1 MSRFEGPSSAACG
14 ETGARPHHA
23 FSVSSAPLPAAGSEE
38 FRAGWYSNA
47 PRAPPENVLFVAWP
61 SGSLVRRGGV
71 GALGRGQSQVRGRGL
86 GARGRTRGGEPGQLC
101 DGRGK
106 HAQVRQNLFQGAM
119 LPVVGFHADGCARA
133 MARSRRR
140 SARVPRAPVLRTHEL
155 RSEKVVELEKN
166 QLETR
171 RGSPICRFPL
181 RDFFTSTPRVGSGS
195 PAHSVCA
202 QRDDAL
208 RDASRRAR
216 RRRVRER
223 PPPRRRAGPAR

>member
-1 MSRFEGPSSAACG
+1 LSRFEGPSSAACG
-14 ETGARPHHA
+14 ETGARPRHA
-23 FSVSSAPLPAAGSEE
+23 FSVSSAPLPAWGSEE
-38 FRAGWYSNA
+38 FRAGSYSTA

-86 GARGRTRGGEPGQLC
+86 GARGRTRGGEPASC
-101 DGRGK
+101 ATRGANTHRSDRISSK
-106 HAQVRQNLFQGAM
+106 EQCSQWWASMPTDARVRWRARGVDRLACRA
-119 LPVVGFHADGCARA
+119 LRCCART
-133 MARSRRR
+133 S
-140 SARVPRAPVLRTHEL
+140 SAQK
-155 RSEKVVELEKN
+155 KVVELEKN